1 MGLIALFSYGLL
13 GFIYIRASPP
23 SSLFPNLY
31 LAGLFCSFIFYF
43 FLTRLVILPSLS
55 LYLSLCLVSFLF
67 LFLFLALAF
76 SFFLCYV
83 VCN

>member
-31 LAGLFCSFIFYF
+31 LAGLFLFFYF
-43 FLTRLVILPSLS
+43 LFFFNSSCNTTFSLPLPLFVFGIFSFSFSFSGIGIFFLS
-55 LYLSLCLVSFLF
+55 LLC
-67 LFLFLALAF
+67 
-76 SFFLCYV
+76 CM
-83 VCN
+83 